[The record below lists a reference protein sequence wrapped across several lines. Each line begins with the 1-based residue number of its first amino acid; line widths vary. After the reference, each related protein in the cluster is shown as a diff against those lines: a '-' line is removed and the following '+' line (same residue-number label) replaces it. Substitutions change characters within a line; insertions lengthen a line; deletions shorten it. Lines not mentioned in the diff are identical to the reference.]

1 MLDGEGTG
9 VSETEE
15 IRILLADTHSL
26 FRESVRAVIESEP
39 DMVVVAE
46 ARDGAQLVSE
56 AEAIRPHVAIVD
68 AALPNGE
75 GVRAVYTLRD
85 RVPSCQILVLAEQ
98 EDQALLAEVVEA
110 GASGYLTKDCPLKD
124 LIDATRAVHRGE
136 IVIPRWMLGALLG
149 RLVMRRKERDEAL
162 RRVARLTRREREVLA
177 LLADGADNE
186 SIARTLVISPE
197 TARTHVQN
205 LLNKLGVHSRLEAAA
220 FVMTNGILDDL
231 GVRNHEPFAL

>member
-1 MLDGEGTG
+1 M
-9 VSETEE
+9 SEVEE

-46 ARDGAQLVSE
+46 ARDGMQLVVE
-56 AEAIRPHVAIVD
+56 ADANRPHVAIVD
-68 AALPNGE
+68 AALPSGE
-75 GVRAVYTLRD
+75 GIRAVNALRE
-85 RVPSCQILVLAEQ
+85 RVPACRILVLAEL

-124 LIDATRAVHRGE
+124 LIDATRAIHRGE

-162 RRVARLTRREREVLA
+162 RRMARLTRREREVLA

-205 LLNKLGVHSRLEAAA
+205 LLNKLDVHSRLEAAA
-220 FVMTNGILDDL
+220 FVVQNGILDDL
-231 GVRNHEPFAL
+231 GIRNREPFAL

>member
-1 MLDGEGTG
+1 MPVQGETS
-9 VSETEE
+9 VSEVEE
-15 IRILLADTHSL
+15 IRILVADTHSL

-46 ARDGAQLVSE
+46 ARDGTQLVVE
-56 AEAIRPHVAIVD
+56 AEANRPHIAIVD

-75 GVRAVYTLRD
+75 GIRAVNALRE
-85 RVPSCQILVLAEQ
+85 RVPACRILVLAEL

-124 LIDATRAVHRGE
+124 LIDATRAIHRGE

-162 RRVARLTRREREVLA
+162 RRMARLTRREREVLA

-205 LLNKLGVHSRLEAAA
+205 LLNKLDVHSRLEAAA
-220 FVMTNGILDDL
+220 FVMQNGILDDL
-231 GVRNHEPFAL
+231 GIRNREPFAL

>member
-1 MLDGEGTG
+1 
-9 VSETEE
+9 VSDSEQ

-46 ARDGAQLVSE
+46 ARDGVQLVVE
-56 AEAIRPHVAIVD
+56 AEATRPHVAIVD
-68 AALPNGE
+68 AALPMGE
-75 GVRAVYTLRD
+75 GVRAAVALRD
-85 RVPSCQILVLAEQ
+85 RVPGCQILVLAER

-110 GASGYLTKDCPLKD
+110 GASGYLTKDCPLKE
-124 LIDATRAVHRGE
+124 LIDATRAIHRGE

-162 RRVARLTRREREVLA
+162 RRMARLTRREREVLA

-205 LLNKLGVHSRLEAAA
+205 LLNKLDVHSRLEAAA
-220 FVMTNGILDDL
+220 FVMQNGILDDL
-231 GVRNHEPFAL
+231 GVRNREPFTL

>member
-1 MLDGEGTG
+1 
-9 VSETEE
+9 VSDKEE

-46 ARDGAQLVSE
+46 ARDGLQLVVE
-56 AEAIRPHVAIVD
+56 AETSRPHVAIVD
-68 AALPNGE
+68 AGLPNGE
-75 GVRAVYTLRD
+75 GIRAALAMRD
-85 RVPSCQILVLAEQ
+85 RVPGCRILVLAEE

-162 RRVARLTRREREVLA
+162 RRLSRLTRREREVLA

-205 LLNKLGVHSRLEAAA
+205 LLNKLEVHSRLEAAA
-220 FVMTNGILDDL
+220 FVVQNGILDDL
-231 GVRNHEPFAL
+231 GVRNRESFTL

>member
-1 MLDGEGTG
+1 MSDM
-9 VSETEE
+9 EE

-46 ARDGAQLVSE
+46 ARDGGQLLVE
-56 AEAIRPHVAIVD
+56 AEGTRPHVAIVD

-75 GVRAVYTLRD
+75 GIRAALALRD
-85 RVPSCQILVLAEQ
+85 RVPGCQVLVLAER
-98 EDQALLAEVVEA
+98 EDQSLLAEVVEA

-162 RRVARLTRREREVLA
+162 RRMARLTRREREVLA
-177 LLADGADNE
+177 LLSDGADNE

-205 LLNKLGVHSRLEAAA
+205 LLNKLDVHSRLEAAA
-220 FVMTNGILDDL
+220 FVMQNGILDDL
-231 GVRNHEPFAL
+231 GIRNREPFAL

>member
-1 MLDGEGTG
+1 MSDK
-9 VSETEE
+9 EE

-39 DMVVVAE
+39 DMVVVSE
-46 ARDGAQLVSE
+46 ARDGLQLVVE
-56 AEAIRPHVAIVD
+56 AETSRPHVAIVD
-68 AALPNGE
+68 AGLPNGE
-75 GVRAVYTLRD
+75 GIRAALAMRD
-85 RVPSCQILVLAEQ
+85 RVPGCRILVLAEE

-162 RRVARLTRREREVLA
+162 RRLSRLTRREREVLA

-205 LLNKLGVHSRLEAAA
+205 LLNKLEVHSRLEAAA
-220 FVMTNGILDDL
+220 FVVQNGILDDL
-231 GVRNHEPFAL
+231 GVRNRESFTL

>member
-1 MLDGEGTG
+1 M
-9 VSETEE
+9 SEVEE

-39 DMVVVAE
+39 DMSVVAE
-46 ARDGAQLVSE
+46 ARDGVQLVVE
-56 AEAIRPHVAIVD
+56 AETNRPHIAIVD
-68 AALPNGE
+68 AALPSGE
-75 GVRAVYTLRD
+75 GIRAVHALRE
-85 RVPSCQILVLAEQ
+85 RVPACRILVLAEF

-124 LIDATRAVHRGE
+124 LIDATRAIHRGE

-162 RRVARLTRREREVLA
+162 RRMARLTRREREVLA

-186 SIARTLVISPE
+186 SIARMLVISPE

-205 LLNKLGVHSRLEAAA
+205 LLNKLDVHSRLEAAA
-220 FVMTNGILDDL
+220 FVMQNGILDDL
-231 GVRNHEPFAL
+231 GIRNREPFAL

>member
-1 MLDGEGTG
+1 MSDM
-9 VSETEE
+9 EE

-46 ARDGAQLVSE
+46 ARDGSQLLVE
-56 AEAIRPHVAIVD
+56 AEGTRPHVAIVD

-75 GVRAVYTLRD
+75 GIRAALALRD
-85 RVPSCQILVLAEQ
+85 RVPGCQVLVLAER
-98 EDQALLAEVVEA
+98 EDQSLLAEVVEA

-124 LIDATRAVHRGE
+124 LIDATRAIHRGE

-162 RRVARLTRREREVLA
+162 RRMARLTRREREVLA
-177 LLADGADNE
+177 LLSDGADNE
-186 SIARTLVISPE
+186 SVARTLVISPE

-205 LLNKLGVHSRLEAAA
+205 LLNKLDVHSRLEAAA
-220 FVMTNGILDDL
+220 FVMQNGILDDL
-231 GVRNHEPFAL
+231 GVRNREPFAL

>member
-1 MLDGEGTG
+1 MGGG
-9 VSETEE
+9 VADTEQ
-15 IRILLADTHSL
+15 IRIILADTHSL

-46 ARDGAQLVSE
+46 ARDGHQLVLE
-56 AEAIRPHVAIVD
+56 ADSSRPHIAIVD

-75 GVRAVYTLRD
+75 GTRAALALRE
-85 RVPSCQILVLAEQ
+85 RVPGCRILVLAER

-110 GASGYLTKDCPLKD
+110 GASGYLTKDCPLKE
-124 LIDATRAVHRGE
+124 LIDATRAIHRGE

-162 RRVARLTRREREVLA
+162 RRLARLTRREREVLA

-205 LLNKLGVHSRLEAAA
+205 LLNKLDVHSRLEAAA
-220 FVMTNGILDDL
+220 FVMQNGILDDL
-231 GVRNHEPFAL
+231 GVRNREPFAL

>member
-1 MLDGEGTG
+1 
-9 VSETEE
+9 VSEVEE

-39 DMVVVAE
+39 DMSVVAE
-46 ARDGAQLVSE
+46 ARDGVQLLVE
-56 AEAIRPHVAIVD
+56 AETNRPHIAIVD
-68 AALPNGE
+68 AALPSGE
-75 GVRAVYTLRD
+75 GIRAVHALRE
-85 RVPSCQILVLAEQ
+85 RVPACRILVLAEF

-124 LIDATRAVHRGE
+124 LIDATRAIHRGE

-162 RRVARLTRREREVLA
+162 RRMARLTRREREVLA

-186 SIARTLVISPE
+186 SIARMLVISPE

-205 LLNKLGVHSRLEAAA
+205 LLNKLDVHSRLEAAA
-220 FVMTNGILDDL
+220 FVMQNGILDDL
-231 GVRNHEPFAL
+231 GIRNREPFAL